1 MIELVHR
8 NIDFE
13 KDRDYVLE
21 CHCRVNYACD
31 TPWMRKLP
39 YEDYRRQWFG
49 LNSQI
54 TGFYWALQT
63 TAQDGRAL
71 AEILDLK
78 DGGRAGYLWAVFE
91 KDNESGFAFAELR
104 EIYIEPELR
113 RQGLSAQAYA
123 YVEAWAR
130 TQGAAVL
137 RAGTGCENAASIAMH
152 EQMGF
157 YTYRLEF
164 EKEL

>member
-31 TPWMRKLP
+31 APWMRKLP

-54 TGFYWALQT
+54 TGRSKPLPGMAGLWRKYW
-63 TAQDGRAL
+63 
-71 AEILDLK
+71 I
-78 DGGRAGYLWAVFE
+78 
-91 KDNESGFAFAELR
+91 
-104 EIYIEPELR
+104 
-113 RQGLSAQAYA
+113 
-123 YVEAWAR
+123 
-130 TQGAAVL
+130 
-137 RAGTGCENAASIAMH
+137 
-152 EQMGF
+152 
-157 YTYRLEF
+157 
-164 EKEL
+164 

>member
-39 YEDYRRQWFG
+39 YEDYR
-49 LNSQI
+49 
-54 TGFYWALQT
+54 
-63 TAQDGRAL
+63 
-71 AEILDLK
+71 
-78 DGGRAGYLWAVFE
+78 
-91 KDNESGFAFAELR
+91 
-104 EIYIEPELR
+104 
-113 RQGLSAQAYA
+113 
-123 YVEAWAR
+123 
-130 TQGAAVL
+130 
-137 RAGTGCENAASIAMH
+137 
-152 EQMGF
+152 
-157 YTYRLEF
+157 LEF